1 MSHFDPLKTPV
12 KPSASKSDSSRPFA
26 AAILAPSIPQ
36 ILDDFHQPTQLSL
49 GDFAVSTYT
58 LGFAI
63 GPLLL
68 SPLSELYGRLII
80 YHICGVLYVF
90 FTVGGAL
97 ATSLNMLIGFRFLAG
112 CAGSAPLTIG
122 GGSIADMMG
131 PEKRG
136 AAMSIQAFGG
146 MMGPA
151 IGPVAGAFLSQS
163 KGWRWVLWLVTI
175 LVRPGKQP
183 TIHYELL
190 ILLP

>member
-1 MSHFDPLKTPV
+1 MG
-12 KPSASKSDSSRPFA
+12 A
-26 AAILAPSIPQ
+26 
-36 ILDDFHQPTQLSL
+36 
-49 GDFAVSTYT
+49 FAVSIYT

-80 YHICGVLYVF
+80 YHTCGILYVL
-90 FTVGGAL
+90 FTVGGVL
-97 ATSLNMLIGFRFLAG
+97 ATSLNMLTGFRFLAG

-122 GGSIADMMG
+122 GGSIADMMV

-151 IGPVAGAFLSQS
+151 VGPVAGAFLSQS
-163 KGWRWVLWLVTI
+163 RGWRWVLWLVTI
-175 LVRPGKQP
+175 LVRPGEQP
-183 TIHYELL
+183 TIHHEPLT
-190 ILLP
+190 LP